1 MTTPISDVVRAMA
14 FSTFTCAWCG
24 TNPMR
29 GTAQDVDGTMLPT
42 CGTHG
47 DDDDDDD

>member
-1 MTTPISDVVRAMA
+1 MA

-24 TNPMR
+24 VNPMR